1 MITLDVTPDDLVK
14 LRFAYRPLLEIPLSY
29 RVLVNPSFQSP
40 YHRWIDEAYRA
51 LYANELPYLNALVPD
66 HGYIPDFLT
75 PTPSAKRVDIEADF
89 AELLSTPDE
98 LIRKG
103 ISTLIE
109 ADGETEMRRFF
120 LTYPREAVAC
130 LVEEMRGYWQR
141 TLKTYWS
148 RMISTLESDMLY
160 RARRLALEGPAALLN
175 DLHSSVTYHGDQI
188 HIQPVC
194 QHRSSDVELTLSGNG
209 IQLVPLIFRG
219 CGRMFQVD
227 TDWPSMLAFGVHGT
241 GLWHHK
247 PPSQSLEMAMGA
259 GRARVLQTLTTPA
272 TTGEVAHKAQ
282 ISAAT
287 ASQHLSRL
295 AKAGLVEAHRN
306 GKRVYYHLS
315 QRGVELIELFERL
328 Y

>member
-1 MITLDVTPDDLVK
+1 MITLHVTPDDLVK

-29 RVLVNPSFQSP
+29 RVLVNPEFQSP
-40 YHRWIDEAYRA
+40 YYRWVDETYRVLHDID
-51 LYANELPYLNALVPD
+51 LPYLNALILD

-75 PTPSAKRVDIEADF
+75 PTPSATHVDIEADF

-103 ISTLIE
+103 ICTLIE
-109 ADGETEMRRFF
+109 ADGETEIRRFF
-120 LTYPREAVAC
+120 LAYPHEAMIC
-130 LVEEMRGYWQR
+130 LVAELREYWKR
-141 TLKTYWS
+141 TLKAYWS

-160 RARRLALEGPAALLN
+160 RARRLALDGPGALFN

-188 HIQPVC
+188 HIQPFC
-194 QHRSSDVELTLSGNG
+194 QHTHTDIEFTLRGDG
-209 IQLVPLIFRG
+209 IQLVPVIFQG

-227 TDWPSMLAFGVHGT
+227 TDWPSMLAFGVRGT